1 MTLPS
6 LKIQKGEGMVVSKLF
21 YKCRSVLLPDR
32 MILATK
38 NLQLTISCVHLI
50 HQFIR
55 YAVHSRLVV
64 VGRGQVAVTVEG
76 YQDRGMTCKGLYDL
90 QVMSATPLKNSFI

>member
-1 MTLPS
+1 
-6 LKIQKGEGMVVSKLF
+6 MVVSKLF

-55 YAVHSRLVV
+55 YAVHSHLVV

-76 YQDRGMTCKGLYDL
+76 YQDGGMTRVSLHGLRGK
-90 QVMSATPLKNSFI
+90 PLLYPS